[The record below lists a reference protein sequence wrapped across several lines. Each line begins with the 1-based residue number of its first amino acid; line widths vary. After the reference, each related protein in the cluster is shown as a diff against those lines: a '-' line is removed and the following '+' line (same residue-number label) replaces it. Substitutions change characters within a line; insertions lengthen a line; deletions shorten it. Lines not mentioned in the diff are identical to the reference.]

1 MVDKSAEQ
9 VLTLRR
15 DRLRDTI
22 RELEKELIRQVL
34 ELTSGKKVETAELL
48 GITRNTLRT
57 KMNNYSLE

>member
-22 RELEKELIRQVL
+22 RELEKEISQARKDL
-34 ELTSGKKVETAELL
+34 EET
-48 GITRNTLRT
+48 N
-57 KMNNYSLE
+57 KMLASLKR

>member
-22 RELEKELIRQVL
+22 RELEKEIYQARKDL
-34 ELTSGKKVETAELL
+34 EETNRMLA
-48 GITRNTLRT
+48 
-57 KMNNYSLE
+57 SLKR

>member
-22 RELEKELIRQVL
+22 RELDKEISQARKDL
-34 ELTSGKKVETAELL
+34 EETNRMLA
-48 GITRNTLRT
+48 
-57 KMNNYSLE
+57 SLKR

>member
-22 RELEKELIRQVL
+22 RELEKELIQARKDL
-34 ELTSGKKVETAELL
+34 EETNRMLA
-48 GITRNTLRT
+48 
-57 KMNNYSLE
+57 SLKR

>member
-22 RELEKELIRQVL
+22 RELEKEISQARKDL
-34 ELTSGKKVETAELL
+34 EETNRMLAS
-48 GITRNTLRT
+48 I
-57 KMNNYSLE
+57 KH

>member
-22 RELEKELIRQVL
+22 RELEKEISQARKDL
-34 ELTSGKKVETAELL
+34 EETNRMLA
-48 GITRNTLRT
+48 
-57 KMNNYSLE
+57 SLKR

>member
-22 RELEKELIRQVL
+22 RELEKELIQVRKDL
-34 ELTSGKKVETAELL
+34 EETNRMLA
-48 GITRNTLRT
+48 
-57 KMNNYSLE
+57 SLKR

>member
-22 RELEKELIRQVL
+22 RELEKEISQARKDL
-34 ELTSGKKVETAELL
+34 EETNRMLA
-48 GITRNTLRT
+48 
-57 KMNNYSLE
+57 SLKH

>member
-22 RELEKELIRQVL
+22 RELEKELIQARKDL
-34 ELTSGKKVETAELL
+34 EEIGNLKQSEKWSKKPLFLQAT
-48 GITRNTLRT
+48 
-57 KMNNYSLE
+57 